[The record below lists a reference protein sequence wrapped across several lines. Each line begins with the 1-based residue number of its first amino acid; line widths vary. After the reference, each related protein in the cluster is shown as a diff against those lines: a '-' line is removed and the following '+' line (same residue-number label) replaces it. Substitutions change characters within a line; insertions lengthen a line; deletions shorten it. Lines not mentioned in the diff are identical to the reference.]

1 MSTYNMEKQ
10 HKLGKLHALERIC
23 MLLDEDSFREIGSN
37 ITNLEDAFNIKKG
50 QFPYDGVITGYGTIG
65 GQKVVIYSEDFT
77 VIGGTLGKQHGF
89 KIANAIKMAIESR
102 CPVIG
107 INDSG
112 GARIQEGVNALA
124 GYGEIFYYN
133 TMASGYIPQISI
145 IAGNCAGGAV
155 YSPGI
160 TDFIF
165 VIDEISQM
173 FVTGPKVIKSV
184 TNEDITAKEL
194 GGANVHASKS
204 GVAHFHMPNEK
215 ECFRRVKELISI
227 IPPCYEDGYLHT
239 NRPALP
245 KYNENVT
252 FNENLANIIPKES
265 NHSYD
270 IHDVINGIV
279 DTDSFI
285 EVQEEFARNVVVG
298 FGRIKGV
305 VIGIIAD
312 QPKFM
317 AGVLDCDSS
326 DKAAR
331 FIRYCDAFNIPIL
344 TLTDVPGFLPGK
356 DQEYKGI
363 IRHGAKLLYAYSEA
377 TTIKINVI
385 LRKAYGGAYIAMSS
399 KHLRADF
406 VYAWPTAEIAVM
418 GADGAA
424 DILYGKQ
431 MKNMNPAEK
440 AAFRSEKIDEYNE
453 KFMNPS
459 IASMHGYVDEI
470 IDTLGIRT
478 KLENLPSTLSGG
490 QQQRVAIARALA
502 VKPAILLAD
511 EPTGNLDS
519 KTSQDVLGLLKVTS
533 KRFHQTIVM
542 ITHNEEIAQ
551 MADRIL
557 QIEDGKI
564 VSDSGLV

>member
-1 MSTYNMEKQ
+1 MSMYNMEKQ

-23 MLLDEDSFREIGSN
+23 MLLDEDSFREMGSN

-89 KIANAIKMAIESR
+89 KIANAIKMAIECR

-133 TMASGYIPQISI
+133 TLASGYIPQISI

-165 VIDEISQM
+165 VIDDISQM

-184 TNEDITAKEL
+184 TNEDITANAL
-194 GGANVHASKS
+194 GGASVHARES

-215 ECFRRVKELISI
+215 ECFKRVRELISI
-227 IPPCYEDGYLHT
+227 IPPCYQEGFLHT
-239 NRPALP
+239 NRTSITN
-245 KYNENVT
+245 YNSEVS
-252 FNENLANIIPKES
+252 FNEELAHVIPEHS
-265 NHSYD
+265 NQSYD
-270 IHDVINGIV
+270 IHNVIQGIV
-279 DTDSFI
+279 DEDSFL
-285 EVQEEFARNVVVG
+285 EVQEEFAQNVVVG
-298 FGRIKGV
+298 FGRIKGIA
-305 VIGIIAD
+305 IGIIAD
-312 QPKFM
+312 QPRFK
-317 AGVLDCDSS
+317 AGCLDCDSS

-331 FIRYCDAFNIPIL
+331 FIRYCDAFNLPII

-356 DQEYKGI
+356 EQEYKGI

-377 TTIKINVI
+377 TTIKINII

-424 DILYGKQ
+424 DILYGKK
-431 MKNMNPAEK
+431 MKAMDPSMRASY
-440 AAFRSEKIDEYNE
+440 RQEKIDEYNE

-459 IASMHGYVDEI
+459 IAAMHGYVDEI
-470 IDTLGIRT
+470 IKPEATRERIYGDIMILSDKRT
-478 KLENLPSTLSGG
+478 TDSVHK
-490 QQQRVAIARALA
+490 
-502 VKPAILLAD
+502 KH
-511 EPTGNLDS
+511 GNIPL
-519 KTSQDVLGLLKVTS
+519 
-533 KRFHQTIVM
+533 
-542 ITHNEEIAQ
+542 
-551 MADRIL
+551 
-557 QIEDGKI
+557 
-564 VSDSGLV
+564 

>member
-1 MSTYNMEKQ
+1 MSMYNMEKQ

-65 GQKVVIYSEDFT
+65 GQKVMIYAEDFT

-89 KIANAIKMAIESR
+89 KIANAIKMAIECR

-112 GARIQEGVNALA
+112 GARIQEGVNAMA

-165 VIDEISQM
+165 VIDDISQM

-184 TNEDITAKEL
+184 TNEDITANAL
-194 GGANVHASKS
+194 GGASVHAGTS

-215 ECFRRVKELISI
+215 ECFKRVRELISI
-227 IPPCYEDGYLHT
+227 IPPCYEEGYLHS
-239 NRPALP
+239 NRPSINN
-245 KYNENVT
+245 YNSEIS
-252 FNENLANIIPKES
+252 FNEALAGIIPEQS
-265 NHSYD
+265 NQSYD
-270 IHDVINGIV
+270 ILDVIDGIV
-279 DTDSFI
+279 DSDSFL
-285 EVQEEFARNVVVG
+285 EVQKEFAQNVVVG

-305 VIGIIAD
+305 AIGIIAD
-312 QPKFM
+312 QPKYM
-317 AGVLDCDSS
+317 AGCLDCDAS

-331 FIRYCDAFNIPIL
+331 FIRFCDSFNLPIV

-377 TTIKINVI
+377 TTIKINII

-399 KHLRADF
+399 KHLRSDF

-418 GADGAA
+418 GAEGAA
-424 DILYGKQ
+424 DILYSKK
-431 MKNMNPAEK
+431 MKAMDPSER
-440 AAFRSEKIDEYNE
+440 AAYRQEKIDEYNE

-459 IASMHGYVDEI
+459 IAAMHGYVDEI
-470 IDTLGIRT
+470 IKPEATRERIYGDIMILSEKRSIDGI
-478 KLENLPSTLSGG
+478 K
-490 QQQRVAIARALA
+490 
-502 VKPAILLAD
+502 KKH
-511 EPTGNLDS
+511 GNIPL
-519 KTSQDVLGLLKVTS
+519 
-533 KRFHQTIVM
+533 
-542 ITHNEEIAQ
+542 
-551 MADRIL
+551 
-557 QIEDGKI
+557 
-564 VSDSGLV
+564 

>member
-1 MSTYNMEKQ
+1 MSIYNMEKQ

-165 VIDEISQM
+165 VIDNISQM

-184 TNEDITAKEL
+184 TNEDITADAL
-194 GGANVHASKS
+194 GGANVHASRS
-204 GVAHFHMPNEK
+204 GVAHFHMTGEK
-215 ECFRRVKELISI
+215 ECFKKVRELISI
-227 IPPCYEDGYLHT
+227 IPPCYEKGFLHS
-239 NRPALP
+239 NVSSPAP
-245 KYNENVT
+245 YYRDMA
-252 FNENLANIIPKES
+252 FNEALATIIPEQS
-265 NHSYD
+265 NQSYD
-270 IHDVINGIV
+270 IHDVIDGIV
-279 DTDSFI
+279 DEGSFL

-305 VIGIIAD
+305 AIGIIAD

-331 FIRYCDAFNIPIL
+331 FIRYCDAFNLPIL

-424 DILYGKQ
+424 DILYGKK
-431 MKNMNPAEK
+431 MKTMNPDEK
-440 AAFRSEKIDEYNE
+440 AAFRQEKIDEYNE
-453 KFMNPS
+453 KFMNPG
-459 IASMHGYVDEI
+459 IAAMHGYVDEI
-470 IDTLGIRT
+470 IKPEATRDRIYGDIMM
-478 KLENLPSTLSGG
+478 LSEK
-490 QQQRVAIARALA
+490 RS
-502 VKPAILLAD
+502 
-511 EPTGNLDS
+511 LDS
-519 KTSQDVLGLLKVTS
+519 VNKKHGNIPL
-533 KRFHQTIVM
+533 
-542 ITHNEEIAQ
+542 
-551 MADRIL
+551 
-557 QIEDGKI
+557 
-564 VSDSGLV
+564 

>member
-1 MSTYNMEKQ
+1 M
-10 HKLGKLHALERIC
+10 
-23 MLLDEDSFREIGSN
+23 
-37 ITNLEDAFNIKKG
+37 
-50 QFPYDGVITGYGTIG
+50 
-65 GQKVVIYSEDFT
+65 
-77 VIGGTLGKQHGF
+77 
-89 KIANAIKMAIESR
+89 
-102 CPVIG
+102 
-107 INDSG
+107 
-112 GARIQEGVNALA
+112 
-124 GYGEIFYYN
+124 
-133 TMASGYIPQISI
+133 
-145 IAGNCAGGAV
+145 
-155 YSPGI
+155 
-160 TDFIF
+160 
-165 VIDEISQM
+165 
-173 FVTGPKVIKSV
+173 
-184 TNEDITAKEL
+184 
-194 GGANVHASKS
+194 HASKS

-252 FNENLANIIPKES
+252 FNEDLANIIPKES

-440 AAFRSEKIDEYNE
+440 AAFRNEKIDEYNE

-470 IDTLGIRT
+470 IKPEATR
-478 KLENLPSTLSGG
+478 E
-490 QQQRVAIARALA
+490 RVYAD
-502 VKPAILLAD
+502 ILMLAD
-511 EPTGNLDS
+511 KRSIDVIHKKHGNIPL
-519 KTSQDVLGLLKVTS
+519 
-533 KRFHQTIVM
+533 
-542 ITHNEEIAQ
+542 
-551 MADRIL
+551 
-557 QIEDGKI
+557 
-564 VSDSGLV
+564 

>member
-1 MSTYNMEKQ
+1 MYNMEKQ

-23 MLLDEDSFREIGSN
+23 MLLDKDSFREIGSN
-37 ITNLEDAFNIKKG
+37 ITNLEDAFNIHKG

-77 VIGGTLGKQHGF
+77 VIGGTLGKQHGY
-89 KIANAIKMAIESR
+89 KIANAIKLAIQSR
-102 CPVIG
+102 CPIIG

-165 VIDEISQM
+165 VIDNISQM

-184 TNEDITAKEL
+184 TNEDITADAL
-194 GGANVHASKS
+194 GGANVHATTS
-204 GVAHFHMPNEK
+204 GVAHFHMPDEK
-215 ECFRRVKELISI
+215 ECFRKVQELIAI
-227 IPPCYEDGYLHT
+227 IPPCYEEGFLHS
-239 NRPALP
+239 NRASITA
-245 KYNENVT
+245 YNT
-252 FNENLANIIPKES
+252 DIIFNDSLSSVIPEQS
-265 NHSYD
+265 NQSYD
-270 IHDVINGIV
+270 IHDVISGIV
-279 DTDSFI
+279 DDSSFL

-298 FGRIKGV
+298 FARIRGV
-305 VIGIIAD
+305 AIGIIAD
-312 QPKFM
+312 QPKYM

-331 FIRYCDAFNIPIL
+331 FIRYCDAFNLPII

-377 TTIKINVI
+377 TTIKINII

-424 DILYGKQ
+424 DILYGKK
-431 MKNMNPAEK
+431 MKDMNPAEK
-440 AAFRSEKIDEYNE
+440 EVFRQEKIDEYNE
-453 KFMNPS
+453 KFMNPK
-459 IASMHGYVDEI
+459 IAAMNGYVDEI
-470 IDTLGIRT
+470 IKPEATRERIYGDIM
-478 KLENLPSTLSGG
+478 TLSEK
-490 QQQRVAIARALA
+490 RSLDHV
-502 VKPAILLAD
+502 VKKH
-511 EPTGNLDS
+511 GNIPL
-519 KTSQDVLGLLKVTS
+519 
-533 KRFHQTIVM
+533 
-542 ITHNEEIAQ
+542 
-551 MADRIL
+551 
-557 QIEDGKI
+557 
-564 VSDSGLV
+564 

>member
-1 MSTYNMEKQ
+1 MYNMEKQ

-23 MLLDEDSFREIGSN
+23 MLLDENSFREIGSS

-50 QFPYDGVITGYGTIG
+50 QFPYDGVITGYGTIN

-89 KIANAIKMAIESR
+89 KIANAIKMAIECR

-133 TMASGYIPQISI
+133 TLASGYIPQISI

-165 VIDEISQM
+165 MIDDISQM
-173 FVTGPKVIKSV
+173 FVTGPAVIKTV
-184 TNEDITAKEL
+184 TNEDITAKAL
-194 GGANVHASKS
+194 GGAQVHSSTS
-204 GVAHFHMPNEK
+204 GVCHFHMPNEK
-215 ECFRRVKELISI
+215 ECFDKVRALIDI
-227 IPPCYEDGYLHT
+227 IPPCYEDGMIHKT
-239 NRPALP
+239 KPGMTP
-245 KYNENVT
+245 YNENVR
-252 FNENLANIIPKES
+252 FNEDLAHVIPEQS
-265 NHSYD
+265 NQSYD

-279 DTDSFI
+279 DEGSFL
-285 EVQEEFARNVVVG
+285 EVQEEFAQNAVIG
-298 FGRIKGV
+298 FGRIKDV
-305 VIGIIAD
+305 AIGIIAD

-326 DKAAR
+326 DKIAR
-331 FIRYCDAFNIPIL
+331 FIRFCDAFNLPLI

-363 IRHGAKLLYAYSEA
+363 IRHGAKILYAYSEA

-399 KHLRADF
+399 KHLRSDF
-406 VYAWPTAEIAVM
+406 VYAWPSAEIAVM
-418 GADGAA
+418 GAEGAA
-424 DILYGKQ
+424 DILYGKK
-431 MKNMNPAEK
+431 MKAMTPEEK
-440 AAFRSEKIDEYNE
+440 AIFRQERIDEYNE
-453 KFMNPS
+453 KFMNPD
-459 IASMHGYVDEI
+459 IAAMHGYVDEVI
-470 IDTLGIRT
+470 KPEATRERIYGDIMMLSDKRT
-478 KLENLPSTLSGG
+478 TDS
-490 QQQRVAIARALA
+490 
-502 VKPAILLAD
+502 VKKKH
-511 EPTGNLDS
+511 GNIPL
-519 KTSQDVLGLLKVTS
+519 
-533 KRFHQTIVM
+533 
-542 ITHNEEIAQ
+542 
-551 MADRIL
+551 
-557 QIEDGKI
+557 
-564 VSDSGLV
+564 

>member
-1 MSTYNMEKQ
+1 MK
-10 HKLGKLHALERIC
+10 KLAILAVLFALSAC
-23 MLLDEDSFREIGSN
+23 
-37 ITNLEDAFNIKKG
+37 
-50 QFPYDGVITGYGTIG
+50 TGTRGTIG

-252 FNENLANIIPKES
+252 FNKDLANIIPKES

-305 VIGIIAD
+305 VIGIIAA

-470 IDTLGIRT
+470 IKPEATR
-478 KLENLPSTLSGG
+478 E
-490 QQQRVAIARALA
+490 RVYAD
-502 VKPAILLAD
+502 ILMLAD
-511 EPTGNLDS
+511 KRSIDVIHKKHGNIPL
-519 KTSQDVLGLLKVTS
+519 
-533 KRFHQTIVM
+533 
-542 ITHNEEIAQ
+542 
-551 MADRIL
+551 
-557 QIEDGKI
+557 
-564 VSDSGLV
+564 

>member
-1 MSTYNMEKQ
+1 MQLKWQ
-10 HKLGKLHALERIC
+10 
-23 MLLDEDSFREIGSN
+23 
-37 ITNLEDAFNIKKG
+37 
-50 QFPYDGVITGYGTIG
+50 
-65 GQKVVIYSEDFT
+65 
-77 VIGGTLGKQHGF
+77 
-89 KIANAIKMAIESR
+89 SR
-102 CPVIG
+102 AAVRL
-107 INDSG
+107 S
-112 GARIQEGVNALA
+112 ALA

-252 FNENLANIIPKES
+252 FNEDLANIIPKES

-270 IHDVINGIV
+270 IHNVINGIV

-470 IDTLGIRT
+470 IKPEATR
-478 KLENLPSTLSGG
+478 E
-490 QQQRVAIARALA
+490 RVYAD
-502 VKPAILLAD
+502 ILMLAD
-511 EPTGNLDS
+511 KRSIDVIHKKHGNIPL
-519 KTSQDVLGLLKVTS
+519 
-533 KRFHQTIVM
+533 
-542 ITHNEEIAQ
+542 
-551 MADRIL
+551 
-557 QIEDGKI
+557 
-564 VSDSGLV
+564 

>member
-1 MSTYNMEKQ
+1 M
-10 HKLGKLHALERIC
+10 
-23 MLLDEDSFREIGSN
+23 
-37 ITNLEDAFNIKKG
+37 
-50 QFPYDGVITGYGTIG
+50 P
-65 GQKVVIYSEDFT
+65 
-77 VIGGTLGKQHGF
+77 
-89 KIANAIKMAIESR
+89 
-102 CPVIG
+102 
-107 INDSG
+107 
-112 GARIQEGVNALA
+112 LA

-252 FNENLANIIPKES
+252 FNEDLANIIPKES

-440 AAFRSEKIDEYNE
+440 AAFRSEKIDEYNK

-470 IDTLGIRT
+470 IKPEATR
-478 KLENLPSTLSGG
+478 E
-490 QQQRVAIARALA
+490 RVYAD
-502 VKPAILLAD
+502 ILMLAD
-511 EPTGNLDS
+511 KRSIDVIHKKHGNIPL
-519 KTSQDVLGLLKVTS
+519 
-533 KRFHQTIVM
+533 
-542 ITHNEEIAQ
+542 
-551 MADRIL
+551 
-557 QIEDGKI
+557 
-564 VSDSGLV
+564 

>member
-252 FNENLANIIPKES
+252 FNEDLANIIPKES

-440 AAFRSEKIDEYNE
+440 AAFRSEKIDEYNK

-470 IDTLGIRT
+470 IKPEATR
-478 KLENLPSTLSGG
+478 E
-490 QQQRVAIARALA
+490 RVYAD
-502 VKPAILLAD
+502 ILMLAD
-511 EPTGNLDS
+511 KRSIDVIHKKHGNIHCKKYKKNPGSCSLAAHRDFFS
-519 KTSQDVLGLLKVTS
+519 FYSTVGVGVLG
-533 KRFHQTIVM
+533 
-542 ITHNEEIAQ
+542 
-551 MADRIL
+551 
-557 QIEDGKI
+557 
-564 VSDSGLV
+564 VSVASPS